1 MGLLKYPHHHKFYT
15 YGSYFNVVRGGKHK
29 WKKRKKTL
37 DLSLKTSVFLEIR
50 LKTGRKRNLKAP
62 LREEKRENPEKPKQT
77 PDRANDYPPVN
88 FTNFVLS
95 LSTSALFHFGDFP
108 DSEGGETQKN
118 LPAAKQTIDILDM
131 LNEKTKG
138 NLDKNENNLIQG
150 VLYELK
156 MRYVKENA

>member
-1 MGLLKYPHHHKFYT
+1 M
-15 YGSYFNVVRGGKHK
+15 
-29 WKKRKKTL
+29 
-37 DLSLKTSVFLEIR
+37 
-50 LKTGRKRNLKAP
+50 
-62 LREEKRENPEKPKQT
+62 EEKNKDSGFVVKDKRLFDESGKERPQEEAQSSTAEEKPKVQEDLPT
-77 PDRANDYPPVN
+77 EPKQESDYPQVN

-108 DSEGGETQKN
+108 EHEGGASEKN

-138 NLDKNENNLIQG
+138 NLNENENNLIQG

-156 MRYVKENA
+156 MRYVKEKA

>member
-1 MGLLKYPHHHKFYT
+1 M
-15 YGSYFNVVRGGKHK
+15 
-29 WKKRKKTL
+29 
-37 DLSLKTSVFLEIR
+37 
-50 LKTGRKRNLKAP
+50 
-62 LREEKRENPEKPKQT
+62 EEKKKDSGFVVKDKRLFDESGKERPQEEAQSSTAEEKPKVQESSPT
-77 PDRANDYPPVN
+77 EPKQESDYPQVN

-108 DSEGGETQKN
+108 EHEGGASEKN

-138 NLDKNENNLIQG
+138 NLNENENNLIKG

-156 MRYVKENA
+156 MRYVKEKV

>member
-1 MGLLKYPHHHKFYT
+1 M
-15 YGSYFNVVRGGKHK
+15 
-29 WKKRKKTL
+29 
-37 DLSLKTSVFLEIR
+37 
-50 LKTGRKRNLKAP
+50 
-62 LREEKRENPEKPKQT
+62 EEKKKDTGFVVKDKRHFGDSAEESPQEDTKTAEPEEKQEKSS
-77 PDRANDYPPVN
+77 PVQDSDSGYPVVN

-108 DSEGGETQKN
+108 ESEGGTPQKN

-138 NLDKNENNLIQG
+138 NLDKNESSLIQG

-156 MRYVKENA
+156 MRYVKEKG